1 MKKVLILGAGVT
13 GLSMGQLLHGEFDVT
28 ILEKDTQ
35 IGGIAKTKQVDGITY
50 HMVGGHCFNSKYE
63 DIMSYVFKLLPN
75 ENWHKIHRFSTI
87 NLGKY
92 EVNYPI
98 EYSVKQIYNQEPELA
113 YKITVDFLSSI
124 DDGSY
129 LNLEEWFRKKFG
141 NTLCELYFLPYNT
154 KIWGENPKNMS
165 HEWVQDKLPI
175 PNKETFFSSLMCSQ
189 TDNMPHS
196 QFYYPNSNNQ
206 KSLIDALAKDL
217 DIKCNEE
224 IKSIEKTPSGWI
236 VNKKYVADILIST
249 IPLNILPS
257 YIDGAP
263 ELILNY
269 AHRLKYNKVSNV
281 LWKSHP
287 TNKTWTYQPSAD
299 SLFHRYIHIGSFFKP
314 ARNYTITESIG
325 ERSYD
330 EMVECGRKDPFL
342 IAPLDYNV
350 SDHAYVV
357 YDEHRDNAVKSIQEY
372 LDNIGIISIGRF
384 GQWEYFN
391 MDLCIKQ
398 SIDTYNKIMN
408 KL

>member
-63 DIMSYVFKLLPN
+63 DIMSYVFELLPN

-124 DDGSY
+124 DDCRY

-141 NTLCELYFLPYNT
+141 NALCELYFLPYNT
-154 KIWGENPKNMS
+154 KIWGKNPKNMS

-236 VNKKYVADILIST
+236 VNKKYVADILINT

-281 LWKSHP
+281 LWKSHS

>member
-63 DIMSYVFKLLPN
+63 DIMSYVFELLPN

-124 DDGSY
+124 DDCRY

-141 NTLCELYFLPYNT
+141 NALCELYFLPYNT
-154 KIWGENPKNMS
+154 KIWGKNPKNMS

-281 LWKSHP
+281 LWKSHS